1 MRDFIITTDNTA
13 DLPDSF
19 LAVHN
24 IKPAYL
30 PYSFGDK
37 IYNSDSS
44 LSIQD
49 FYNKMRGGEMPT
61 TMALNPDDAK
71 DFFNSYIQK
80 GLDILY
86 ICFSSGLSSTYNNAC
101 IAAKEIMDEN
111 PDSRI
116 IVIDSLA
123 ASLGEGLMVY
133 RAYQLKEAG
142 LSIDETASYLNEHA
156 KNFVHL
162 FTVDDLNHLHRGGRV
177 SKATAI
183 VGTLAGIKPIL
194 HVDDEGHLIAIG
206 KTRGRKKSI
215 LELLDRM
222 ETLIGS
228 YKDET
233 DKVFISHGDC
243 LEDAQFLAD
252 KIKERFGKEVIINYI
267 CPTIGTHSGPG
278 TLALF
283 FMGEHR

>member
-1 MRDFIITTDNTA
+1 
-13 DLPDSF
+13 
-19 LAVHN
+19 
-24 IKPAYL
+24 
-30 PYSFGDK
+30 
-37 IYNSDSS
+37 
-44 LSIQD
+44 
-49 FYNKMRGGEMPT
+49 
-61 TMALNPDDAK
+61 
-71 DFFNSYIQK
+71 
-80 GLDILY
+80 
-86 ICFSSGLSSTYNNAC
+86 
-101 IAAKEIMDEN
+101 
-111 PDSRI
+111 
-116 IVIDSLA
+116 
-123 ASLGEGLMVY
+123 MVY

-194 HVDDEGHLIAIG
+194 HVDGEGHLIAIG